1 MAVRKKPAE
10 KPVKRVFLYIGPS
23 IRGVIQEGAI
33 YIGET
38 REEALKGAA
47 FAIERKPLVK
57 SLIVPA
63 EIATQE
69 RIKVKTPGTALY
81 KCRERLLSRD

>member
-1 MAVRKKPAE
+1 MRKA
-10 KPVKRVFLYIGPS
+10 FIYIGPS
-23 IRGVIQEGAI
+23 IRGVIQESTV
-33 YIGET
+33 YIGTT
-38 REEALKGAA
+38 REEALQGAA
-47 FAIERKPLVK
+47 YAIEKKPLVK

-81 KCRERLLSRD
+81 HVREKLMAKE